1 MHPNAQET
9 GPSFLLLN
17 SLNGSAAHGLLG
29 RFVRVLGKVIESITD
44 EAAFQ
49 LLISRME
56 ALETVCRN
64 VQRDWARCK
73 WSDLAGLDDLHPATR
88 KQDAPWV
95 VMKTLFF
102 TMTMLYSSLI
112 ALLNSMPLPTH
123 RPPNAIILDLAACS
137 LRTFS
142 RLHFITSKFA
152 MESFGAYRSVWLG
165 SLDLVARGGQGKV
178 EQIAESFAPTFR
190 SEIERAAAVEGNVSR
205 STVTYYLNAVE
216 QIIVA
221 LPDEYLVSSV
231 LPVAK
236 P

>member
-1 MHPNAQET
+1 
-9 GPSFLLLN
+9 
-17 SLNGSAAHGLLG
+17 
-29 RFVRVLGKVIESITD
+29 
-44 EAAFQ
+44 
-49 LLISRME
+49 ME
-56 ALETVCRN
+56 ALETVCWN
-64 VQRDWARCK
+64 VQRDWASCK

-102 TMTMLYSSLI
+102 TMTMLYSSLV
-112 ALLNSMPLPTH
+112 ALLNSMPLPTN

-142 RLHFITSKFA
+142 RLHFITIKFA
-152 MESFGAYRSVWLG
+152 MDSFGAYRSVWLG

-178 EQIAESFAPTFR
+178 EQIAESFAPTFK
-190 SEIERAAAVEGNVSR
+190 SETERAAAVEGNVSR
-205 STVTYYLNAVE
+205 STVTYYLNTVE
-216 QIIVA
+216 QIIAA